1 VLQRHCLGA
10 CGFRGLISGA
20 GAKNP
25 EHFFA
30 TDVPEAFFSKKQQ
43 QKNY

>member
-1 VLQRHCLGA
+1 LR
-10 CGFRGLISGA
+10 GFISGA